1 MITPKEKAEE
11 LCFKFQG
18 DFNLSW
24 TMSKR
29 CALITANEMLDFE
42 NRIVE
47 QLKKITEDAKGNFTC
62 ESKYWNDVKTEIE
75 KL

>member
-1 MITPKEKAEE
+1 MIPPKEKAEE

-18 DFNLSW
+18 DFELNW

-29 CALITANEMLDFE
+29 CALITVDEILNESILFWNKDY
-42 NRIVE
+42 
-47 QLKKITEDAKGNFTC
+47 Q
-62 ESKYWNDVKTEIE
+62 YWIEVKNEIE

>member
-1 MITPKEKAEE
+1 MSSTKEKAEE

-18 DFNLSW
+18 DFKLNW

-29 CALITANEMLDFE
+29 CALITVDEILSFG
-42 NRIVE
+42 
-47 QLKKITEDAKGNFTC
+47 KKISLEIL
-62 ESKYWNDVKTEIE
+62 EYYSEVKNEIE

>member
-1 MITPKEKAEE
+1 MSNPKEKAEE

-18 DFNLSW
+18 DFDLNW

-29 CALITANEMLDFE
+29 CAIIAVNEVLELIYGFDLERTYLYYQE
-42 NRIVE
+42 
-47 QLKKITEDAKGNFTC
+47 
-62 ESKYWNDVKTEIE
+62 VKNEIE

>member
-1 MITPKEKAEE
+1 MTAKEKAEE

-18 DFNLSW
+18 EFEMNW

-29 CALITANEMLDFE
+29 CALISVDEIINV
-42 NRIVE
+42 I
-47 QLKKITEDAKGNFTC
+47 EDERQVFNWK
-62 ESKYWNDVKTEIE
+62 EYYKEVKQEIE